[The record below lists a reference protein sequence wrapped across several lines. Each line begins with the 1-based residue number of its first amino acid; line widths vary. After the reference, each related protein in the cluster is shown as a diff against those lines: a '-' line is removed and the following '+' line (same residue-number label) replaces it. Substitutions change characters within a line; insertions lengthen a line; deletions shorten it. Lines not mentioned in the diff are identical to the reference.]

1 MIKAAITIAEFPS
14 GEVKC
19 LYAGR
24 DIMAAL
30 KVAQSPPQDA
40 RQVDVISKGRLFRSK
55 SVLAWQTHAQLA
67 AAAEPSVPAVP
78 SVPSD
83 ESETKLIRKRAK

>member
-1 MIKAAITIAEFPS
+1 MIKAAITIAEFPN

-30 KVAQSPPQDA
+30 KVAQSPPEDA

-67 AAAEPSVPAVP
+67 AAAAAPSVPAVP
-78 SVPSD
+78 SS
-83 ESETKLIRKRAK
+83 EEETKLIPKRARK